1 MKFIEKIEGADTI
14 AIGGHVRP
22 DGDCVGSCM
31 GLFGYLADHY
41 PEKKVCVYLEEI
53 PEAFDYLKIDEA
65 MSEKAD
71 KYDLFIALDCGSID
85 RLGEAQE
92 IFEKAVY
99 TVCVDHH
106 ISNTNF
112 AKENIVKANASS
124 TCEILCELLP
134 MDKIGTFSAIAF
146 YTGIIHDTGVFKHS
160 NTSKKTMETAGYLVE
175 KRDGALED
183 GNRLN
188 RYAYGEGERQQEVW
202 VRGLCEKEIPVEISL
217 GEREYAEEDAK
228 KALLEAGGKLAD
240 LIRGN
245 NLSLQ
250 EVREDLHLVGWLEE
264 EGIRVCWTPEDAEW
278 IQTDGTVLNEECPEK
293 GIQTEL
299 TASLQAGVFSREYRF
314 PVTLYPPL
322 QTKQQEKEAGFK
334 RLLKQMDEAQRTEG
348 QLVLPKMYEGKN
360 LSYRVRGDREYLLFP
375 VLGIVAAILL
385 PLYEKQKESEAKKKK
400 KRELMEDYPEI
411 VSKLTVF
418 SGAGLP
424 VRRAWERIVLE
435 YEAACRAGT
444 QTERAAYR
452 EMAAAYHRMQRGV
465 SELQAYAE
473 FGAGCRL
480 RPYRKLSGL
489 LEQNVRNGAEGL
501 RKALET
507 EMESAFEEEKALA
520 RRRGEEASTKLML
533 PLFLM
538 LMIIMVMVSVPA
550 FLAFGI

>member
-1 MKFIEKIEGADTI
+1 MGKMGEKQ
-14 AIGGHVRP
+14 VL
-22 DGDCVGSCM
+22 C
-31 GLFGYLADHY
+31 
-41 PEKKVCVYLEEI
+41 
-53 PEAFDYLKIDEA
+53 
-65 MSEKAD
+65 
-71 KYDLFIALDCGSID
+71 
-85 RLGEAQE
+85 
-92 IFEKAVY
+92 
-99 TVCVDHH
+99 
-106 ISNTNF
+106 
-112 AKENIVKANASS
+112 
-124 TCEILCELLP
+124 ILL
-134 MDKIGTFSAIAF
+134 
-146 YTGIIHDTGVFKHS
+146 GIILAV
-160 NTSKKTMETAGYLVE
+160 AGYLVE

-264 EGIRVCWTPEDAEW
+264 EGIRVRWTPEDAEW

-322 QTKQQEKEAGFK
+322 RTKQQEKEAGFK

-375 VLGIVAAILL
+375 VLGIAAAILL

-424 VRRAWERIVLE
+424 VRRA
-435 YEAACRAGT
+435 
-444 QTERAAYR
+444 
-452 EMAAAYHRMQRGV
+452 YHRMQRGV
-465 SELQAYAE
+465 PELQAYAE

>member
-1 MKFIEKIEGADTI
+1 
-14 AIGGHVRP
+14 
-22 DGDCVGSCM
+22 M
-31 GLFGYLADHY
+31 GKMG
-41 PEKKVCVYLEEI
+41 KKQVLC
-53 PEAFDYLKIDEA
+53 
-65 MSEKAD
+65 
-71 KYDLFIALDCGSID
+71 
-85 RLGEAQE
+85 
-92 IFEKAVY
+92 
-99 TVCVDHH
+99 
-106 ISNTNF
+106 
-112 AKENIVKANASS
+112 
-124 TCEILCELLP
+124 ILL
-134 MDKIGTFSAIAF
+134 
-146 YTGIIHDTGVFKHS
+146 GIILAVV
-160 NTSKKTMETAGYLVE
+160 GYLVE
-175 KRDGALED
+175 KRDGALEE

-245 NLSLQ
+245 NPSLQ
-250 EVREDLHLVGWLEE
+250 EVREDLHLVGWMEE
-264 EGIRVCWTPEDAEW
+264 EGIRVRWTPEYAEW

-314 PVTLYPPL
+314 PVKLYPPL
-322 QTKQQEKEAGFK
+322 RTKQQEKEAGFK

-375 VLGIVAAILL
+375 VLGIAAAILL

-465 SELQAYAE
+465 PELQAYAE